1 MAGAAVGSHGYGNSP
16 YQSLSSFA
24 GNELLI
30 SPDGLIED
38 GLLRASD
45 CRGSFFSASAI
56 DYNAVIAFKRRLLKT
71 AWINFSAGA
80 RTDLRPSFD
89 QFCHEEAHWL
99 ALFRAL
105 KARYNGAYYLGWL
118 AELVRRVPA
127 ASAQTRYDL
136 AGQIEQVCLGQFLL
150 FRQARR
156 LKKHA
161 RAKVCA

>member
-1 MAGAAVGSHGYGNSP
+1 
-16 YQSLSSFA
+16 
-24 GNELLI
+24 
-30 SPDGLIED
+30 
-38 GLLRASD
+38 LLRASD
-45 CRGSFFSASAI
+45 CQGSSFSASAI
-56 DYNAVIAFKRRLLKT
+56 DYNAVIAFKRRLLET

-80 RTDLRPSFD
+80 RTDLRPFFD

-105 KARYNGAYYLGWL
+105 KARYNGAYYLGWP

-127 ASAQTRYDL
+127 ALAQTRQDL

-161 RAKVCA
+161 RAKVYA

>member
-1 MAGAAVGSHGYGNSP
+1 
-16 YQSLSSFA
+16 
-24 GNELLI
+24 
-30 SPDGLIED
+30 
-38 GLLRASD
+38 LLRASD
-45 CRGSFFSASAI
+45 CQGSSFSASAI
-56 DYNAVIAFKRRLLKT
+56 DHNAVIAFKCRLLET

-80 RTDLRPSFD
+80 RTDLRPFFD

-99 ALFRAL
+99 EDYALFRAL
-105 KARYNGAYYLGWL
+105 KAGYNGAYYLGWS

-127 ASAQTRYDL
+127 ASAQTRHDV